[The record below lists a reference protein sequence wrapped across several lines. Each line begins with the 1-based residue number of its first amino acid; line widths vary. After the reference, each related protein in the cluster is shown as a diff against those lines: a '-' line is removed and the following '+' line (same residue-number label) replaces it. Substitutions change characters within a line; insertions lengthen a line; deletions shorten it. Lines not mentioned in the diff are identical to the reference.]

1 MLVTCPA
8 VCSTC
13 RLTANPR
20 SELSITSIVNL
31 RSEFSV
37 ITSMISRF
45 EKKILS
51 GNAQRLWGRW
61 AVWGEELRR
70 MTEGVRFVP
79 LCPKG
84 VQPKTSCRLNA
95 SPAAR
100 GMPLRFE
107 STDQRLC
114 RSGCGLVAFCFL
126 SLAVILGKV
135 RVPRLA
141 NALVAKQPTSAT
153 FCHHREGPLFDSW
166 GHGRPLRY
174 IAQLVRSEGIGIIQM

>member
-70 MTEGVRFVP
+70 MTEAVRFVP

-141 NALVAKQPTSAT
+141 NALGCKTTRQEKWVL
-153 FCHHREGPLFDSW
+153 HREGPLFDSW